1 MGILDSDVEE
11 PKSKLRRY
19 ALTAAALVLLIGGFL
34 WYHFR
39 FYPEKQAAARF
50 FDALAAGDT
59 ARAYQLWKPNPNYAM
74 KDFLDDWGPSGYWG
88 PVKSYQIE
96 TAVSPKHGGSGVIV
110 VVEVSPL
117 APFPDGSDA
126 AKNRRTK
133 EVHIWIETKDKS
145 LSFPP

>member
-19 ALTAAALVLLIGGFL
+19 VITVVALVLLIGFGL
-34 WYHFR
+34 WYTFR
-39 FYPEKQAAARF
+39 FYPEKQAAERF

-59 ARAYQLWKPNPNYAM
+59 ARAYQLWKPNPDYTM
-74 KDFLDDWGPSGYWG
+74 KDFLDDWGPGGYWG
-88 PVKSYQIE
+88 PVKSYHIE
-96 TAVSPKHGGSGVIV
+96 TAVSPKHGGSGVII
-110 VVEVSPL
+110 VVEVSPF
-117 APFPDGSDA
+117 APFPNDSDA

-133 EVHIWIETKDKS
+133 EVRIWVQTKEKS